1 MDDLISRKAA
11 IDQLHQSYNLL
22 DAERRLE
29 DLPSAQPDPC
39 EELDFVQEHKKIPV
53 VLDIQQKEKS
63 MPSPQLEQQWIPV
76 DLQNNSPEENKV
88 VLLGV
93 RFRDD
98 FKYFVTSRQ
107 DYNYWIGLGREI
119 KGELKWQP
127 LPEPYREEG
136 D

>member
-1 MDDLISRKAA
+1 MRP
-11 IDQLHQSYNLL
+11 IDADALEKDGWMMNRIVQVDKNTMSYQTKK
-22 DAERRLE
+22 
-29 DLPSAQPDPC
+29 PT
-39 EELDFVQEHKKIPV
+39 DFPTIEPEPK
-53 VLDIQQKEKS
+53 
-63 MPSPQLEQQWIPV
+63 WIPV

-107 DYNYWIGLGREI
+107 DYNYWIGLGRAI

-136 D
+136 DE